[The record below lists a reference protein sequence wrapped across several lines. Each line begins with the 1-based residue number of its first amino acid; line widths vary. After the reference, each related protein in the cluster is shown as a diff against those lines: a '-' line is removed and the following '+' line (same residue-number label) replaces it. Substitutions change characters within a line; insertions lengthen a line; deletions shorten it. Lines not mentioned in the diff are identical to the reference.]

1 LKSPF
6 TVFLAC
12 SAGAVIVLDA
22 ICAVMALTS
31 DCAALMAILL
41 WTLAAALYAGL
52 VLLPALVRF
61 FFVAPLGPRAL
72 RLVLAAAVA
81 TAIPAAE
88 FSLHKYPHQGHC
100 IA

>member
-6 TVFLAC
+6 TVFLTC
-12 SAGAVIVLDA
+12 SAVAVIALDA
-22 ICAVMALTS
+22 ICAAMALTG
-31 DCAALMAILL
+31 DCAALMGMLL

-72 RLVLAAAVA
+72 RLVLVAAVA
-81 TAIPAAE
+81 TAIPAVE
-88 FSLHKYPHQGHC
+88 FSLHKYPHQDHC